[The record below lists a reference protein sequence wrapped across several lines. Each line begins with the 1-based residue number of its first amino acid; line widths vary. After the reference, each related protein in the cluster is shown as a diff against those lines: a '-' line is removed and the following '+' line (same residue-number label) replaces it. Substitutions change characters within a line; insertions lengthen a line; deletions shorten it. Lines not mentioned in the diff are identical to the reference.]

1 MKLRITG
8 FFVSLFVVAAVGA
21 AYFLG
26 KSHGERPAAERY
38 RTEAVT
44 RGRIVQ
50 TVSANGTLNPVV
62 LVNVGSQISGRIIRL
77 YADFNDRVKAGQVL
91 AELDSRIIRAQ
102 LQQARATL
110 AGAQARLSL
119 AEIEERRARR
129 LAERHFLA
137 QSELDKAVNAV
148 QLARAEV
155 ERAKAQIQWDE
166 TNLYYTVI
174 RSPVSGVVVS
184 RNVDVGQTVAAN
196 FQTPTFFQIAQDI
209 HEMQIDTHLAEA
221 DVGSVRVGQIAT
233 FSVDAYPERIFT
245 GTVKQIRLNP
255 AIQQNVVTYDVVI
268 GVKNPEELFLP
279 GMTAVVEIGV
289 ASREDALLVP
299 QAALRFRPSDPDIP
313 RPSRGGEKERTLYR
327 LEGDRP
333 VPLSIHTGIANSQ
346 QAEVVAGPLR
356 EGDRVVV
363 EEALEVPTAGTAS
376 GFRVRLF

>member
-8 FFVSLFVVAAVGA
+8 FVVLLLVVIVAGG

-26 KSHGERPAAERY
+26 KSHGGRPTAERY
-38 RTEAVT
+38 RTETVT

-77 YADFNDRVKAGQVL
+77 HADFNDRVEAGQVL

-102 LQQARATL
+102 LQQARAAL
-110 AGAQARLSL
+110 ASAQARLTL
-119 AEIEERRARR
+119 AEIEERRSRR
-129 LAERHFLA
+129 LAERHYLA

-209 HEMQIDTHLAEA
+209 REMQIDTHLAEA

-233 FSVDAYPERIFT
+233 FSVDAYPERTFT

-255 AIQQNVVTYDVVI
+255 SIQQNVVTYDVVI

-299 QAALRFRPSDPDIP
+299 QAALRFRPSDPDVP
-313 RPSRGGEKERTLYR
+313 RPTRSGEKERTVYR

-333 VPLSIHTGIANSQ
+333 VPMSIRIGIANSQ
-346 QAEVVAGPLR
+346 QAEVVGGPLR

-363 EEALEVPTAGTAS
+363 EEALEVPSAGSPS
-376 GFRVRLF
+376 GFRVRMF